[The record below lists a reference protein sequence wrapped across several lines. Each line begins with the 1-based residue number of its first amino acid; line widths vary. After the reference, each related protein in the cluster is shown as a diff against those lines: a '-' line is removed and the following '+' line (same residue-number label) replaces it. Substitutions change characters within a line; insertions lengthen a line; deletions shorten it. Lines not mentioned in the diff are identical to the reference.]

1 MKGNSRAPN
10 TLISL
15 VVGAILVAGL
25 GTGFW
30 AVMQATSTRRKQELR
45 QEVDRQVDKLT
56 DEIKRSTDRANERFK
71 TFPPQN

>member
-1 MKGNSRAPN
+1 MRGNSRSPN
-10 TLISL
+10 ALISL

-25 GTGFW
+25 GMGFW
-30 AVMQATSTRRKQELR
+30 SVMQASTRRKQELP

-56 DEIKRSTDRANERFK
+56 DEIKRNTDRATERFK